1 MASVQQEPTRN
12 GEPRTDCCSYFVAG
26 EVLVQKPKSEVIS
39 PLAIDFQRHSPC
51 VKDSYDHRLLRP
63 HTRKKRRTPELGVRL
78 GSFNPLAQASS
89 RRIDWVADGFA
100 GHEKLDSPVLLP
112 AAGIIV
118 GGNRQSVAETS
129 G

>member
-1 MASVQQEPTRN
+1 LLELFRRSWSPSTKAEIL
-12 GEPRTDCCSYFVAG
+12 GDF
-26 EVLVQKPKSEVIS
+26 S
-39 PLAIDFQRHSPC
+39 PLAIDFERRSPC
-51 VKDSYDHRLLRP
+51 VKDCDEDH
-63 HTRKKRRTPELGVRL
+63 TKKRRTPELGVRL

-100 GHEKLDSPVLLP
+100 GNEKFHSPVLLP

>member
-1 MASVQQEPTRN
+1 MASGQQETN
-12 GEPRTDCCSYFVAG
+12 QE
-26 EVLVQKPKSEVIS
+26 
-39 PLAIDFQRHSPC
+39 
-51 VKDSYDHRLLRP
+51 LRP

-89 RRIDWVADGFA
+89 RCIDWVADRFA
-100 GHEKLDSPVLLP
+100 GHEKFHSPVLLP

-118 GGNRQSVAETS
+118 GSYRQSIAEAS